1 MSFSSDVKNELSGKI
16 PSAGHCR
23 YAELLSFTDPVRAFS
38 EEEVLKRDCC
48 RRAFLRGLFLSCGTV
63 TDPSKNY
70 QLELLFSGREAA
82 ERVRE
87 LLLTYEIRAKILER
101 KNHYVL
107 YLKEGDRIA
116 DFLALIGASDSFF
129 SMENVRVLKE
139 VRNTVNR
146 RVNCEAAN
154 LKKTANAAVMKM
166 RDIEYISEH
175 IGFDRL
181 PESLRQIA
189 VLRMRYPDISL
200 TELGQM
206 LDPPLGKSGVNH
218 RLRRLSKIAEEEK
231 L

>member
-1 MSFSSDVKNELSGKI
+1 MSFSSEVKKELSPKL
-16 PSAGHCR
+16 PEKAHCR
-23 YAELLSFTDPVRAFS
+23 FAELLAFTDPARAFT
-38 EEEVLKRDCC
+38 EKEVLSRDCC
-48 RRAFLRGLFLSCGTV
+48 RRAFLKGLFLSCGTV
-63 TDPSKNY
+63 TDPVKNY
-70 QLELLFSGREAA
+70 QLELLLQEKTLAEQVKSLLSG
-82 ERVRE
+82 
-87 LLLTYEIRAKILER
+87 YEIKAKVLER
-101 KNHYVL
+101 KGYFVL

-154 LKKTANAAVMKM
+154 LKKSAGAAVMKV
-166 RDIEYISEH
+166 RDIELISER

-218 RLRRLSKIAEEEK
+218 RLRRLSKIAEEER